1 MKANRFIAEFKE
13 FISRG
18 NVIDMAVGIVI
29 GSAFTAIVNS
39 LVNDIVMP
47 FVGII
52 IGGIDFSNL
61 KINIG
66 DANITYGIFIQS
78 VINFLVIA
86 FVIFTMVKMLN
97 KFRRKKEDENKE
109 KPVAED
115 IILLK
120 EIRDLLKDK
129 KND

>member
-1 MKANRFIAEFKE
+1 MKKNGFIAEFKE

-29 GSAFTAIVNS
+29 GSSFTAIVNS

-47 FVGII
+47 LVGII

-66 DANITYGIFIQS
+66 DANISYGLFIQS

-86 FVIFTMVKMLN
+86 FVIFTIVKMLN

-115 IILLK
+115 IILLQ